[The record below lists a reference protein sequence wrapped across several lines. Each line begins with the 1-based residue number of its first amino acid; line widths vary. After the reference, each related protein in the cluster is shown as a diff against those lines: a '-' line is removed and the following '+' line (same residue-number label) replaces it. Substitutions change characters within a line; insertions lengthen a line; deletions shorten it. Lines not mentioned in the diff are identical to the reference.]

1 MLVVVSYDVPDNRR
15 RGKIARTLQD
25 FGGERVATFGVR
37 VLSDH
42 AQLGRGCRSGWG
54 KIIETDEDSVRLYR
68 LCDSCRG
75 NVQFLG
81 LARPIEE
88 PGLRYHLNGFQRS
101 PHRCLFPGN
110 NVRTGVFGRPPGRQG
125 DRCSNGRVH

>member
-25 FGGERVATFGVR
+25 FGGERVQ
-37 VLSDH
+37 LSVFECYLTMRNWTRL
-42 AQLGRGCRSGWG
+42 QERLG

-81 LARPIEE
+81 RARPIEE
-88 PGLRYHLNGFQRS
+88 PGLRII
-101 PHRCLFPGN
+101 
-110 NVRTGVFGRPPGRQG
+110 
-125 DRCSNGRVH
+125 